1 MILGKKVPLKSERQI
16 IIKKVQT
23 QIFQTIKS
31 TYISSLILILSS
43 MYSKNIEEM
52 AWSIYERKE
61 DRLVFKLKCNDFKEN

>member
-1 MILGKKVPLKSERQI
+1 MILEKKVPLKSERQI